1 VASAGEAWVTESA
14 MRPWQVV
21 SEADAPQSS
30 HDSTSSPASPWLN
43 ERLSPHGHAGAGTG
57 LDERLGER
65 RPLDERRAGLE
76 AVGAVVAVQDGDRRP
91 GDRALEVGLQQP
103 VRHRLAV
110 GGLDRLAEAALE
122 QTLRGGAALLGPAR
136 LPPTVGAASA
146 RSTSLVH
153 CETSR
158 RWSATA
164 SDSCASSLTA

>member
-1 VASAGEAWVTESA
+1 MASAGEAWVTESA
-14 MRPWQVV
+14 MRPWSSSDSDGGCSTSAAPMTSPPTSSGWQVV

-110 GGLDRLAEAALE
+110 GGLDRLAEAAL
-122 QTLRGGAALLGPAR
+122 
-136 LPPTVGAASA
+136 
-146 RSTSLVH
+146 
-153 CETSR
+153 
-158 RWSATA
+158 
-164 SDSCASSLTA
+164 